1 MVSETEVDPERPYL
15 QTVESAALALVARSE
30 LAPGHPPEA
39 VTPAGRALEIRRH
52 TQWEGSPLLLEAR
65 LVFAEA
71 LAGTGDAARAREV
84 LAEARAGAA
93 VQPRAARP
101 LRAEIERIASLTE
114 PLSSFALPSTLFLF
128 MVPSC
133 KF

>member
-30 LAPGHPPEA
+30 LALGHPPEA

-71 LAGTGDAARAREV
+71 LAGTGDAARLERSSP
-84 LAEARAGAA
+84 RH
-93 VQPRAARP
+93 VQEPRCSPEPPVHSGPRSS
-101 LRAEIERIASLTE
+101 ESL
-114 PLSSFALPSTLFLF
+114 P
-128 MVPSC
+128 
-133 KF
+133 